1 MIMRYSTLAASVL
14 VLVVAGMYLFGPVGT
29 GGIAFADVKDKVE
42 QTKSVSITCTYTND
56 DGKTSTDKAYAL
68 ADGRLR
74 LEKTNGT
81 YAVVDSRTGV
91 TLTIDPAK
99 KDALV
104 FHGNNDH
111 GIADIYD
118 MVRNIRKDEV
128 RKLPAEKIDGRDAE
142 VFVAKVKLPQGER
155 EVKVWVDSKTQ
166 LPFREELAE
175 ESPDKKSK
183 HRVRLD
189 LEFDKPLDPKLFSTE
204 PPPGYQVRSIGS
216 DKPLQPVK
224 NQELQAPTVT
234 PGEGIGPAKF
244 GMSKKDVIEK
254 LGEPDEVIRDMGLE
268 YRSRGFGLL
277 VSSTRGLVA
286 ITCYTQDTFVLKI
299 KDFAGKTK
307 EGVAMGASS
316 ADIIKAYGEP
326 ESKETDEGMTYLH
339 YRKKLKMEFTL
350 FNDKLVQYSL
360 YKE

>member
-1 MIMRYSTLAASVL
+1 MITRYSTLAASVL
-14 VLVVAGMYLFGPVGT
+14 VLVATGIYLFGPAGA

-42 QTKSVSITCTYTND
+42 QTKSVSMTCTYTGD
-56 DGKTSTDKAYAL
+56 DGKTWTDKAYAL

-74 LEKTNGT
+74 LEKPNGT
-81 YAVVDSRTGV
+81 YAVVDARIGV
-91 TLTIDPAK
+91 TLTVDPEK

-104 FHGNNDH
+104 LHGNNDH
-111 GIADIYD
+111 GIADIYG

-128 RKLPAEKIDGRDAE
+128 RKLPAEKFDGRDAE
-142 VFVAKVKLPQGER
+142 VFVAKVKLPQGEQ
-155 EVKVWVDSKTQ
+155 EVKVWVDPKTQ

-183 HRVRLD
+183 VSLRLD

-204 PPPGYQVRSIGS
+204 PPAGYQVRSIGS

-254 LGEPDEVIRDMGLE
+254 LGEPDEIIRDMGLE

-277 VSSTRGLVA
+277 VSHARGLVA
-286 ITCYTQDTFVLKI
+286 ITCYTQETFVLKV
-299 KDFAGKTK
+299 KDFAGKTR
-307 EGVAMGASS
+307 EGIAMGASS

-326 ESKETDEGMTYLH
+326 ESKETNEGMTYLH
-339 YRKKLKMEFTL
+339 YRKKWKMEFTL

-360 YKE
+360 YKD